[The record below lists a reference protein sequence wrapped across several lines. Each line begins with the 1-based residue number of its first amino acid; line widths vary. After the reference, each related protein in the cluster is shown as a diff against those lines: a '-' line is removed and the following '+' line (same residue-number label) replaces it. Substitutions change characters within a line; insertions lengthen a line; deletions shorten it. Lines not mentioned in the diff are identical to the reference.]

1 MGGGGIGEFSPNTE
15 KWKEARK
22 RMTATLS
29 MVNLLMIS
37 KDRNLYHRPKE
48 VQEDASKI

>member
-29 MVNLLMIS
+29 TVNLLMIS